1 MFNMFPPAAIT
12 ASIVVGTLLGAGG
25 TTAVQAAESCP
36 MPMFKHPLMGI
47 EKIDLKQLEHEEEA
61 MFEHYKETLPDGTA
75 KYDFRTEI
83 EQTTTDKRDISFPL
97 YSNGMI
103 FDERVKKY
111 VGSGIMISPCHM
123 LTANHVVDLQKREE
137 KAVIG
142 SHVQFEFAKDPNG
155 YHFRN
160 KIKGTIVASSNHD
173 KLDYAIVEFPGTST
187 GTQDGSLVY
196 VPPCSPAVLKK
207 IGESPAVSVGYPE
220 MYENV
225 VKPAVLY
232 GMRVRVYDFGD
243 VLKAQVNVSPRESG
257 GPILTYT
264 KNSFCVSG
272 IKVRTNSARTPD
284 GISRP
289 TLNTGNVIVPLMNI
303 FGDLVRRNK
312 NLVDRIF
319 AAQESGQC
327 SIGR

>member
-1 MFNMFPPAAIT
+1 MFNMCPSALIAV
-12 ASIVVGTLLGAGG
+12 SILARILLGVSG

-36 MPMFKHPLMGI
+36 MPMFKHPLKGI
-47 EKIDLKQLEHEEEA
+47 EKIDLKQLEYEDEA

-97 YSNGMI
+97 YANGMI
-103 FDERVKKY
+103 FDERIKKY

-142 SHVQFEFAKDPNG
+142 THVQFEFAKDPNG

-160 KIKGTIVASSNHD
+160 KIRGTVVASSNHD

-187 GTQDGSLVY
+187 DIQDENLVY
-196 VPPCSPAVLKK
+196 VPPCSVAVLRK
-207 IGESPAVSVGYPE
+207 IGEYPAVSVGYPQMHE
-220 MYENV
+220 DV
-225 VKPAVLY
+225 SKTAALY
-232 GMRVRVYDFGD
+232 GMRVRVHDFGD
-243 VLKAQVNVSPRESG
+243 RLRAYVNASPRDSG

-264 KNSFCVSG
+264 KNGFCVSG
-272 IKVRTNSARTPD
+272 IKVRTNSARTSD
-284 GISRP
+284 GASRP
-289 TLNTGNVIVPLMNI
+289 ALNTGIVIVPLMNI
-303 FGDLVRRNK
+303 FGDLVRRNM

-327 SIGR
+327 H